1 MSKPH
6 YAMFT
11 MRDLFQNPKMANVL
25 PQIEKGSALQNVYS
39 FRVTEERVKN
49 YIKGVFNAQED
60 DDGLIVRGKHKQ
72 VIRRLNNLKGQ
83 IEALFNAMPTVVKN
97 IRANTKLRLPYA
109 TLSQIEGLD
118 DYNKRAA
125 LIKQVLDNINYN
137 PDFNSRIKE
146 SKQQKAWEKRT
157 NYKG

>member
-49 YIKGVFNAQED
+49 YIKGVFNARED

-109 TLSQIEGLD
+109 TLSQIERLD
-118 DYNKRAA
+118 DYNKRAM
-125 LIKQVLDNINYN
+125 LIKQVLDNLNYN

-146 SKQQKAWEKRT
+146 SRQQKAWEKRT

>member
-1 MSKPH
+1 M
-6 YAMFT
+6 
-11 MRDLFQNPKMANVL
+11 MA
-25 PQIEKGSALQNVYS
+25 
-39 FRVTEERVKN
+39 
-49 YIKGVFNAQED
+49 
-60 DDGLIVRGKHKQ
+60 LIVRGKHKQ
-72 VIRRLNNLKGQ
+72 VIRRLNSLKGQ
-83 IEALFNAMPTVVKN
+83 IEALFNAIPTVVKN
-97 IRANTKLRLPYA
+97 IRSNTKLRLPYA